1 MDAMQGR
8 DPTLALSCEIDVAGG
23 KEASVRRGSGR
34 LAEVVS
40 EFDQVFV
47 DLARQSDPLRGPWW
61 VVLGVGNE
69 WISFPRRVAGC

>member
-8 DPTLALSCEIDVAGG
+8 DPTLALSCEIDVAAGG

-47 DLARQSDPLRGPWW
+47 DLARQSDPLRGP
-61 VVLGVGNE
+61 
-69 WISFPRRVAGC
+69 